1 MNLVE
6 LQRKLLAAARSSQPD
21 ERVPYAF
28 EQRIMARVRS
38 LPVLDHWGAWAGA
51 MWRAAVPCVAISLL
65 LGAWTFLTP
74 SNGSS
79 STDLS
84 QEIDN
89 TVLAALDQ
97 EQPPTDS
104 IR

>member
-6 LQRKLLAAARSSQPD
+6 LQRKLLAAARSSRPAD
-21 ERVPYAF
+21 RVPYAF

-38 LPVLDHWGAWAGA
+38 LPVPDHWGVWAGA
-51 MWRAAVPCVAISLL
+51 LWRAAVPCVAISLL
-65 LGAWTFLTP
+65 LGVWTFLGP
-74 SNGSS
+74 ANSS

-97 EQPPTDS
+97 EQPPADS
-104 IR
+104 TR